1 MNFTMLVGRLTKD
14 SELRFTENEKK
25 VGNFT
30 LAINRDYK
38 NTNGEYETDFINC
51 VVFGEQAETLNKY
64 TQKGD
69 LIGVQGRLQTR
80 NYEDKEGKKH
90 YITEVLV
97 NKVQFLSTKNSQK
110 NENNVESSDPYVEMG
125 NKVEANQQFEISDDM
140 LPF

>member
-1 MNFTMLVGRLTKD
+1 MNITMLVGRLTKD

-97 NKVQFLSTKNSQK
+97 NKVQFLSTKNAK

-125 NKVEANQQFEISDDM
+125 NKVAFDEDS

>member
-1 MNFTMLVGRLTKD
+1 MNITMLVGRLTKD

-38 NTNGEYETDFINC
+38 NINGEYETDFINC

-97 NKVQFLSTKNSQK
+97 NKVQFLSTRNSQK
-110 NENNVESSDPYVEMG
+110 NENNVESSDPYVEMKQ
-125 NKVEANQQFEISDDM
+125 KVEFDEDS

>member
-1 MNFTMLVGRLTKD
+1 MNITMLVGRLTKD

-110 NENNVESSDPYVEMG
+110 NENNVESSDPYVEMKQ
-125 NKVEANQQFEISDDM
+125 KVEFDEDS

>member
-1 MNFTMLVGRLTKD
+1 MNITMLVGRLTKD

-69 LIGVQGRLQTR
+69 LIGVQGRFQTR

-97 NKVQFLSTKNSQK
+97 HKVQFLSTKNSQK
-110 NENNVESSDPYVEMG
+110 NENNVESFDPYVEIG
-125 NKVEANQQFEISDDM
+125 NKVAFDEDS

>member
-97 NKVQFLSTKNSQK
+97 NKVQFLSTKNPQK

-125 NKVEANQQFEISDDM
+125 NKVAFDDDS

>member
-1 MNFTMLVGRLTKD
+1 MTKD

-110 NENNVESSDPYVEMG
+110 SENNLENSDPYVEMG
-125 NKVEANQQFEISDDM
+125 NKVEFDEDS

>member
-1 MNFTMLVGRLTKD
+1 MNITMLVGRLTKD
-14 SELRFTENEKK
+14 SKLRFTENEKK

-38 NTNGEYETDFINC
+38 NTNGEYEADFINC
-51 VVFGEQAETLNKY
+51 VVFGEQAEKLNKY

-97 NKVQFLSTKNSQK
+97 NKVQFLSTKNSK
-110 NENNVESSDPYVEMG
+110 NENNVENADPYVEMG
-125 NKVEANQQFEISDDM
+125 NKVAFDDDS
-140 LPF
+140 LPY

>member
-1 MNFTMLVGRLTKD
+1 MNITMLVGRLTKD

-30 LAINRDYK
+30 LAVNRDYK
-38 NTNGEYETDFINC
+38 NINGEYETDFINC

-69 LIGVQGRLQTR
+69 LIGEQGRLQTR

-110 NENNVESSDPYVEMG
+110 NENNVESSDPYVEMKQ
-125 NKVEANQQFEISDDM
+125 KVEFDEDS

>member
-1 MNFTMLVGRLTKD
+1 MNNVILIGRLTKD

-97 NKVQFLSTKNSQK
+97 NKVQFLSTKNAQK

-125 NKVEANQQFEISDDM
+125 NKVAFDEDS

>member
-1 MNFTMLVGRLTKD
+1 MNITMLVGRLTKD
-14 SELRFTENEKK
+14 SELRFTGNEKK

-125 NKVEANQQFEISDDM
+125 NKVAFDEDS

>member
-1 MNFTMLVGRLTKD
+1 MTKD

-80 NYEDKEGKKH
+80 NYEDREGKKH

-97 NKVQFLSTKNSQK
+97 NKIQFLSTKNSQK

-140 LPF
+140 LLF

>member
-1 MNFTMLVGRLTKD
+1 MNITMLVGRLTKD

-69 LIGVQGRLQTR
+69 LIGVQGRFQTR

-97 NKVQFLSTKNSQK
+97 HKVQFLSTKNSQK
-110 NENNVESSDPYVEMG
+110 NENNVESFDPYVEMG
-125 NKVEANQQFEISDDM
+125 NKVAFDEDS

>member
-80 NYEDKEGKKH
+80 NYEDREGKKH

-97 NKVQFLSTKNSQK
+97 NKVQFLSTKNPQK

>member
-1 MNFTMLVGRLTKD
+1 MNITMLVGRLTKD

-125 NKVEANQQFEISDDM
+125 NKVAFDEDS